1 MDAIIISGLPAAGK
15 TTVGGIV
22 AKKLGLKVIG
32 GGDVLKEMAEGLGFK
47 VTGEGWWDTPEGM
60 KFLERRKQISDFDKK
75 VDEMLIKKA
84 KTGNVVITSYTM
96 PWICEYG
103 IKVWLSGS
111 AEKRAERMAERD
123 SSTVEFCLSITKE
136 RDEKNYKLYK
146 SLYGIEF
153 GKDLKPFD
161 INIDTDN
168 IDADKVA
175 DILIEF
181 IKNRKTSDRMPLIT
195 VGRVCI
201 KKYGRDAGSRAVVTK
216 VLDNNFVNVVTAVRQ
231 RERRCNSSHLEF
243 LKETIDVNDKDLVKK
258 TLGIEEREVRKS
270 APRKK

>member
-32 GGDVLKEMAEGLGFK
+32 GGDVLKEMAEELGFK
-47 VTGEGWWDTPEGM
+47 VTGEGWWDTTEGM
-60 KFLERRKQISDFDKK
+60 KFLERRKQTSDFDKEADK
-75 VDEMLIKKA
+75 RLIKKA
-84 KTGNVVITSYTM
+84 KAGNVVITSYTM
-96 PWICEYG
+96 PWICDCG

-123 SSTVEFCLSITKE
+123 NNTLEACVRIVKE
-136 RDEKNYKLYK
+136 RDEKNYRLYK
-146 SLYGIEF
+146 NLYGIEF
-153 GKDLKPFD
+153 GKDFKPFD

-181 IKNRKTSDRMPLIT
+181 IKNRKTS
-195 VGRVCI
+195 
-201 KKYGRDAGSRAVVTK
+201 
-216 VLDNNFVNVVTAVRQ
+216 
-231 RERRCNSSHLEF
+231 E
-243 LKETIDVNDKDLVKK
+243 
-258 TLGIEEREVRKS
+258 
-270 APRKK
+270 